1 MKKYLLAAVAV
12 SAIAIPAMPAAAR
25 DGQGYAGIEAGVLW
39 AKSQDLDGVVVFT
52 SVDNPIIV
60 GGTPALP
67 PPPVGGTFGNAFN
80 VDSKM
85 GYNIGIYGGY
95 DFGMFRLEGDIDWMH
110 ANLDKLDV
118 DTPLID
124 ALDDLD

>member
-39 AKSQDLDGVVVFT
+39 TKSQDLDGVVHFT
-52 SVDNPIIV
+52 TVDNPIIV

-67 PPPVGGTFGNAFN
+67 APPADTTFGNVFN
-80 VDSKM
+80 VKFQM
-85 GYNIGIYGGY
+85 GSQYRHLWRI
-95 DFGMFRLEGDIDWMH
+95 
-110 ANLDKLDV
+110 
-118 DTPLID
+118 
-124 ALDDLD
+124 